1 LPNYF
6 NSNAVSLN
14 TDRQQRNANEHLY
27 LPPGDVDLA
36 GNTVLENGEGYPAVI
51 ETPSHGVKNLHDY
64 LQTQRRYVQ
73 IEINEANDHTLI
85 KVVDSETGEVVRLIT
100 PEDLLATSRYL
111 LQTGSGGR
119 K

>member
-6 NSNAVSLN
+6 NNNAVSLN
-14 TDRQQRNANEHLY
+14 TDRQQRNPNEHLY
-27 LPPGDVDLA
+27 PSPGDIDR
-36 GNTVLENGEGYPAVI
+36 YPAVM

-73 IEINEANDHTLI
+73 IEMNEANDHTLI
-85 KVVDSETGEVVRLIT
+85 KVVDSETCEVVRLIT

-111 LQTGSGGR
+111 LQTGNGGR